1 MSDEET
7 GARIDK
13 AALRKKLGD
22 RLMGS
27 RFLYFLTLTS
37 TNEHARELAEDGWP
51 EGTVVLSEEQTAGK
65 GRAGR
70 SWHSPGGLGLHVS
83 IILKPA
89 LPPERIPLVTLMAA
103 VATARALRDG
113 GWDATIKWP
122 NDIVLGGRKIG
133 GILADA
139 RLRPGAPADVV
150 LGLGLNVNHLES
162 DFPPE
167 LLPRAGSIRLQTG
180 IEADR
185 TAILASVLVR
195 IEEAYKALREG
206 GAHGDAGL
214 IEAFSAL
221 CPMSRGRAVR
231 IDGDGEP
238 FTGETAGIAA
248 SGALR
253 VMTAA
258 GVREIH
264 VGDVS
269 VGESTD
275 APRR

>member
-1 MSDEET
+1 MSGEEKDS
-7 GARIDK
+7 RIDK
-13 AALRKKLGD
+13 AVLRKALGD

-70 SWHSPGGLGLHVS
+70 SWHSAPGLGLHVS
-83 IILKPA
+83 VILKPA
-89 LPPERIPLVTLMAA
+89 LPPEKIPLMTLMAA

-113 GWDATIKWP
+113 GWDASIKWP
-122 NDIVLGGRKIG
+122 NDIMLGGRKIG

-150 LGLGLNVNHLES
+150 LGLGLNVNHLEA
-162 DFPPE
+162 DFPAE
-167 LLPRAGSIRLQTG
+167 LLPRAGSIRMQTG
-180 IEADR
+180 VVSDR
-185 TAILASVLVR
+185 TAILTAVLLKL
-195 IEEAYKALREG
+195 EEAYRALKEG
-206 GAHGDAGL
+206 GAAGDAKL

-221 CPMSRGRAVR
+221 SPMSRGRSVTVA
-231 IDGDGEP
+231 GEGEP
-238 FTGETAGIAA
+238 FSGETAGVAA

-253 VMTAA
+253 VVTSS

-269 VGESTD
+269 VGESDD